1 MFLLLLYQ
9 QETIKNYQ
17 NVLAKDF
24 KDQFIGM
31 NIKQKVKIK
40 IQQMNSDKI
49 KSNFVGV
56 NRLFVLVYTNQGENA
71 KRLNAQKYYLSKGI
85 IKNYN
90 VIINEK
96 NFYDQAVDSDI
107 KRYQEI
113 RKLTTGEGEDYTT
126 ECLLNY
132 DYVKSRCSLIA
143 VDLSRQKELDTYP
156 KGI

>member
-31 NIKQKVKIK
+31 NIKQKVRIK
-40 IQQMNSDKI
+40 IQQTNSDKI

-56 NRLFVLVYTNQGENA
+56 NRLFVLVYTNQGDNA
-71 KRLNAQKYYLSKGI
+71 ERLDGQKYYLSKGI
-85 IKNYN
+85 TKNYN

-96 NFYDQAVDSDI
+96 NF
-107 KRYQEI
+107 
-113 RKLTTGEGEDYTT
+113 
-126 ECLLNY
+126 
-132 DYVKSRCSLIA
+132 
-143 VDLSRQKELDTYP
+143 
-156 KGI
+156 

>member
-31 NIKQKVKIK
+31 NIKQKVRIK
-40 IQQMNSDKI
+40 IQQTSSDKI

-56 NRLFVLVYTNQGENA
+56 NRLFVLVYTNQGDNA
-71 KRLNAQKYYLSKGI
+71 ERLDGQKYYLSKGI
-85 IKNYN
+85 TKNYN

-96 NFYDQAVDSDI
+96 NF
-107 KRYQEI
+107 
-113 RKLTTGEGEDYTT
+113 
-126 ECLLNY
+126 
-132 DYVKSRCSLIA
+132 
-143 VDLSRQKELDTYP
+143 
-156 KGI
+156 